1 MPVINFA
8 TARLNN
14 FLPGIEISKI
24 LEWLPYIG
32 LDIEGVDN
40 KTIRLEYSPNR
51 PDFSSDYGIV
61 RALKGL
67 FEIETGI
74 PKFKLAG
81 KSAYSVNVDMSV
93 KTVRPFI
100 VALVAKEGKLD
111 HETIKQLF
119 AMQEDLHTG
128 IGRRRM
134 KASIG
139 IHNLDVIKSP
149 ITYKTVDEDFYF
161 TPLGQLT
168 NSTIK
173 QILKESDIGRHYE
186 YTLGQ
191 SKSYP
196 IIIDA
201 NRNVLSFPP
210 IINANKTKVDTT
222 TQNLFVEVTAK
233 NQKTA
238 EDILAIL
245 SITLYDAGFEI
256 QSVAINNIDGVR
268 RLDTPQLDPL
278 HIEIERNYI
287 NKTIGLELDVNEIV
301 NCLNKSRIDAEAI
314 NKKTIS
320 CSIPRYRT
328 DILHPI
334 DIVEEVVI
342 GYGVY
347 NLKPTL
353 RGSTTSGRRD
363 SCSVYFDTIRQ
374 IMTGMGF
381 LEVINYS
388 LVARKVQYELV
399 GIEKP
404 KKALSVEGTKSIE
417 HEILKD
423 SLIPAFMQL
432 LSRNV
437 HEEYPQKIFEL
448 GKIFLPLDNDIK
460 EVWSIAALVAHNDA
474 NYTEAKSIMQT
485 LLKMTFAKTATTKS
499 STSPI
504 FIDGRCADIILDK
517 KPVGIIGE
525 ITPLAINN
533 FHIRVPVSAFEL
545 NLSQI
550 LPI

>member
-1 MPVINFA
+1 VPVINFSIS
-8 TARLNN
+8 RLNN
-14 FLPGIEISKI
+14 FLPGKEFSEI
-24 LEWLPYIG
+24 LECLPYIG
-32 LDIEGVDN
+32 LDIEGIDN

-67 FEIETGI
+67 FEIEIGS
-74 PKFKLAG
+74 PKFKFAG
-81 KSAYSVNVDMSV
+81 KSFYSVNVDMSV

-100 VALVAKEGKLD
+100 VALVAKKGKLD
-111 HETIKQLF
+111 YETIKQLF

-139 IHNLDVIKSP
+139 IHNLDIIKSP
-149 ITYKTVDEDFYF
+149 ITYKTVDEDFSF
-161 TPLGQLT
+161 APLGQLT

-173 QILKESDIGRHYE
+173 QILKESDIGRHYK
-186 YTLGQ
+186 YTLGR
-191 SKSYP
+191 SKRYP

-201 NRNVLSFPP
+201 ETNVLSFPP
-210 IINANKTKVDTT
+210 IINANKTKVDTNT
-222 TQNLFVEVTAK
+222 RNLFVEVTAK
-233 NQKTA
+233 NQKIA

-245 SITLYDAGFEI
+245 GITLFDAGFEI
-256 QSVAINNIDGVR
+256 QSVAINIDGNR
-268 RLDTPQLDPL
+268 TLNTPEMDPL
-278 HIEIERNYI
+278 HIDIEQNYI

-301 NCLNKSRIDAEAI
+301 KCLNKSRIDAKAI
-314 NKKTIS
+314 NKKAIS
-320 CSIPRYRT
+320 CTIPRYRT

-342 GYGVY
+342 GYGIY
-347 NLKPTL
+347 NLKPTI
-353 RGSTTSGRRD
+353 RGSTTSGRRH
-363 SCSVYFDTIRQ
+363 SCSVYFDIIRQ
-374 IMTGMGF
+374 VMAGMGF

-388 LVARKVQYELV
+388 LISRKVQYELF
-399 GIEKP
+399 GIKKPEKVL
-404 KKALSVEGTKSIE
+404 AVEGTKSIE

-432 LSRNV
+432 LSHNV

-448 GKIFLPLDNDIK
+448 GKIFLPLNNDVK
-460 EVWSIAALVAHNDA
+460 EVWSIGVLLAHNDA
-474 NYTEAKSIMQT
+474 SYTEAKSVLQT
-485 LLKMTFAKTATTKS
+485 LLKMTFAKTATTKA

-517 KPVGIIGE
+517 EPVGVIGE

-545 NLSQI
+545 NLSRV
-550 LPI
+550 LPM

>member
-1 MPVINFA
+1 MPVINFSI
-8 TARLNN
+8 ARLNN
-14 FLPGIEISKI
+14 FLPGKEFSEI

-32 LDIEGVDN
+32 LDIEGIDN

-67 FEIETGI
+67 VEIEIGI

-81 KSAYSVNVDMSV
+81 KSLYSVNVDMSV

-100 VALVAKEGKLD
+100 VALVAKKGKLD
-111 HETIKQLF
+111 YETIKQLF
-119 AMQEDLHTG
+119 AMQEDLHIG

-149 ITYKTVDEDFYF
+149 ITYKTVDEDFSF
-161 TPLGQLT
+161 APLGQLT

-173 QILKESDIGRHYE
+173 QILKESDIGRHYK

-191 SKSYP
+191 SKRYP

-201 NRNVLSFPP
+201 ETNVLSFPP

-222 TQNLFVEVTAK
+222 TQNLLVEVTAK
-233 NQKTA
+233 DQKIA

-245 SITLYDAGFEI
+245 AITLFDAGFEI
-256 QSVAINNIDGVR
+256 QSVAINIDGNR
-268 RLDTPQLDPL
+268 SLNTPQMDPL
-278 HIEIERNYI
+278 HIKIEKNCI

-301 NCLNKSRIDAEAI
+301 KCLNKSRIDGEAI
-314 NKKTIS
+314 NKKAIS
-320 CSIPRYRT
+320 CTIPRYRT

-334 DIVEEVVI
+334 DIVEEIVI
-342 GYGVY
+342 GYGIY
-347 NLKPTL
+347 NLKPTI
-353 RGSTTSGRRD
+353 RGSTASGRRH
-363 SCSVYFDTIRQ
+363 SCSVYFDIIRQ
-374 IMTGMGF
+374 VMAGMGF

-388 LVARKVQYELV
+388 LVSKKVQYELF
-399 GIEKP
+399 GIKKPEKVL
-404 KKALSVEGTKSIE
+404 AVEGTKSIE

-460 EVWSIAALVAHNDA
+460 EVWSIGVLVAHNDA
-474 NYTEAKSIMQT
+474 NYTEAKSVLQT
-485 LLKMTFAKTATTKS
+485 LLKMTFAKTTTTKA

-517 KPVGIIGE
+517 EPVGVIGE

-545 NLSQI
+545 NLSRV